1 MKPGKRPGGLF
12 GLLVR
17 HDLLF
22 TLTLLVLLALAAAAW
37 NARLGEL
44 FQPVDWT
51 PLLEDPA
58 LAEGRYAA
66 LRAPAGDLG
75 DFAVYGGDGALLY
88 ATASD
93 FDAVLTAGERDCVP
107 AYGTDMMVSAYTQT
121 DENGR
126 ARQLLVR
133 QELTA
138 EGEQTRFAALD
149 ETGRVTWGGLGDGRE
164 RYTDRELAYLTGSR
178 YEGCQL
184 WRAAVPGETGAV
196 ILLRERALDEAEYA
210 RRYDQA
216 RQVWLIFV
224 PLLALATGISV
235 WLLRRRIAGP
245 LRQLDA
251 AVEALSA
258 GRSARVG
265 ACNGP
270 REIRRIGETFDRFA
284 RRLEASEA
292 ERRRMDAAR
301 QKMIADI
308 SHDIKTPVTVICGG
322 IDAICDG
329 KVPPADM
336 ERTLRMV
343 RRRADTLA
351 QLADSFHEYG
361 KVEHPQFTLRPERAD
376 VCEFLRAYLA
386 AKYDEIELAG
396 FALEVDIPEAPL
408 FCRIDPLQLTR
419 ALDNL
424 VTNAL
429 RYNRLGTMLFVTAR
443 PDAGRAEIC
452 IADNGAGIPAARRAH
467 IFEPFVTGSDARSTP
482 GSGLG
487 LSIARRI
494 VEKHGGTIRLTEAP
508 VPPRVTEFCITLP
521 LAGPDP
527 AQG

>member
-1 MKPGKRPGGLF
+1 MKAGKRSGGLF

-22 TLTLLVLLALAAAAW
+22 TVSLLALVALTVLAW
-37 NARLGEL
+37 NARLNAL
-44 FQPVDWT
+44 FRPPDWG
-51 PLLEDPA
+51 LLLADPA
-58 LAEGRYAA
+58 LAEGRYEA
-66 LRAPAGDLG
+66 LRARARDLG
-75 DFAVYGGDGALLY
+75 DYAVYDETGALLY
-88 ATASD
+88 ATAAD
-93 FDAVLTAGERDCVP
+93 FDPAITAGERDCIPV
-107 AYGTDMMVSAYTQT
+107 YGTDVLVSAYTQT
-121 DENGR
+121 DESGR
-126 ARQLLVR
+126 TRQLLVR
-133 QELTA
+133 QT
-138 EGEQTRFAALD
+138 GTPQGDQVRFAALD
-149 ETGRVTWGGLGDGRE
+149 TAGRVVWGGLGDGRTA
-164 RYTDRELAYLTGSR
+164 YTDRELAYLTGAR
-178 YEGCQL
+178 FAGCQL
-184 WRAAVPGETGAV
+184 YRAPVPGTENT
-196 ILLRERALDEAEYA
+196 ILLREREMDEAESL
-210 RRYDQA
+210 RRYALAQ
-216 RQVWLIFV
+216 QVWLPFV
-224 PLLALATGISV
+224 PLLALVTGVSV

-265 ACNGP
+265 VCGGP

-329 KVPPADM
+329 KVPPDQV

-361 KVEHPQFTLRPERAD
+361 KVEHPQFTLRPVRTDAG
-376 VCEFLRAYLA
+376 EFLRAYLA

-396 FALEVDIPEAPL
+396 FALEVDIPETPL
-408 FCRIDPLQLTR
+408 WCQIDPLQMTR

-443 PDAGRAEIC
+443 IAGEKAEIR

-467 IFEPFVTGSDARSTP
+467 IFEPFVTGSDTRSTP

-494 VEKHGGTIRLTEAP
+494 VEKHGGTIRLTDAP
-508 VPPRVTEFCITLP
+508 APPRVTEFCITLP
-521 LAGPDP
+521 LAGP
-527 AQG
+527 AQP